1 MVRTLP
7 ATVAQLADG
16 VPCFAAAPDLPEPE
30 PKPEPE
36 PESPKR
42 EREPA
47 KATPSPEPDAQFLS
61 LSETLNAQPASTS
74 TAAMDELAALLDTPP
89 APAPAPG
96 ASRGSPGQE
105 DALSVAGAKA
115 REQQAAAAAS
125 KLKREEK
132 KAARLA
138 GDAPLDAMFSEFS
151 AGDSASAQEA
161 ADKDDEYEA
170 FLQGNGAP
178 SHCLVLCSRLGY
190 RLILAARVQGFY
202 QGRRNA
208 LVIDV
213 DRYSPMSCGP
223 PRPAR

>member
-1 MVRTLP
+1 M
-7 ATVAQLADG
+7 
-16 VPCFAAAPDLPEPE
+16 PCVAAAHAEPPEPE

-47 KATPSPEPDAQFLS
+47 TATATASPEPDAQFLS

-74 TAAMDELAALLDTPP
+74 TAAMDELAALLDTPRV
-89 APAPAPG
+89 PAPAPG

-151 AGDSASAQEA
+151 AGDGASAQEA
-161 ADKDDEYEA
+161 ADKDDDEYEA

-178 SHCLVLCSRLGY
+178 CHCLL
-190 RLILAARVQGFY
+190 
-202 QGRRNA
+202 
-208 LVIDV
+208 
-213 DRYSPMSCGP
+213 YSPAGLAFDPGGSRTGVLQ
-223 PRPAR
+223 R

>member
-1 MVRTLP
+1 MKTRIKNTKAATDDDVTDDVRTL
-7 ATVAQLADG
+7 ADG
-16 VPCFAAAPDLPEPE
+16 TVIKGGGRVAAA
-30 PKPEPE
+30 KA
-36 PESPKR
+36 
-42 EREPA
+42 A
-47 KATPSPEPDAQFLS
+47 KAA
-61 LSETLNAQPASTS
+61 
-74 TAAMDELAALLDTPP
+74 
-89 APAPAPG
+89 
-96 ASRGSPGQE
+96 
-105 DALSVAGAKA
+105 
-115 REQQAAAAAS
+115 
-125 KLKREEK
+125 REEK

-178 SHCLVLCSRLGY
+178 SHCLLLCSRLGY